1 MKRSKTL
8 LTKAAALLFASLFS
22 LTGARA
28 QQTVPYEYGFED
40 NNLSTDGWVL
50 YGSTQTTGNMAT
62 GINTTATNSSIAHS
76 GTYGFRFRY
85 NDAAYL
91 MSPVF
96 NDGWCV
102 DVSFWYKES
111 SLQDGSGNFQ
121 VGYTTDASVTDPR
134 NFTYGD
140 VIIASSAEFVQYTNT
155 FPAETKRIAI
165 KHINVDAYYLC
176 RDDFVF
182 TPLTISGNQEFDES
196 THVTITCN
204 AEGATIMYSTDDG
217 VSWKTYP
224 AGGFDLTETTTVTAK
239 ATKAGLP
246 DSPEVS
252 KCFFHSDD
260 GATFDWNLK
269 TNPSSYTIVTGTTRV
284 DWVCEGATM
293 TLAKGTSQTNA
304 NNYLGGTQQGNQT
317 YDHTRMYSGQ
327 TLTFAPIKGFMIT
340 SIEMTATSNN
350 EGNRLNSRMTLSNA
364 TKTHT
369 NNTTKVTITPTDGS
383 VPVVATFSNTVQV
396 AGVNVTYHRTSSP
409 FIAVAVIDE
418 AINATSAA
426 VPTTTLNT
434 VYNDVDDSDAAAVL
448 CDEAGNAASYSWI
461 HVSLNGENKLTYSI
475 DANTNTETTE
485 PRIAYMKVTAGGYS
499 SPVIKVTQDAPVI
512 VTIGTL
518 GYSTLF
524 YGTLNLVVPDGV
536 TAYTYKLGTPK
547 PVISTTYNA
556 GDVIPASSA
565 VVLKTDTPP
574 TTATKYA
581 FVESATADER
591 DGYNALQ
598 GSDEGGMTVGKD
610 EEDLF
615 YALSHKGGKNVGFY
629 WMADNGAA
637 FNCPAHKAYLA
648 VPVSSNP
655 VKSFFF
661 DDDDDPT
668 GIENVNVNLND
679 NEAIYNVAGQRINK
693 IQKGI
698 NIVNGKKILK

>member
-1 MKRSKTL
+1 MKRSKTF
-8 LTKAAALLFASLFS
+8 LTKAAMLLIVALFS
-22 LTGARA
+22 MTGARA

-50 YGSTQTTGNMAT
+50 QNSSQQSDPDTNT
-62 GINTTATNSSIAHS
+62 GINTTANNTSIARS
-76 GTYGFRFRY
+76 GSYGFRFRY
-85 NDAAYL
+85 NDDNAYL
-91 MSPVF
+91 VSPVF
-96 NDGWCV
+96 TGGWCV
-102 DVSFWYKES
+102 DVSFWYKKNAT
-111 SLQDGSGNFQ
+111 QYNPGQFQ
-121 VGYTTDASVTDPR
+121 VGYTTDETNTDAST
-134 NFTYGD
+134 FTYGD
-140 VIIASSAEFVQYTNT
+140 VVSVSSATWAQYSQT

-165 KHINVDAYYLC
+165 KHINNEAWFLC
-176 RDDFVF
+176 LDDFAF
-182 TPLTISGNQEFDES
+182 TPLTISGEQEFDDS

-224 AGGFDLTETTTVTAK
+224 AGGFDLYETTTVTAK

-252 KCFFHSDD
+252 KCFFHSTDVS
-260 GATFDWNLK
+260 TFDWNLT
-269 TNPSSYTIVTGTTRV
+269 TNPSSYTTVTDTRV

-304 NNYLGGTQQGNQT
+304 NNYLGGTGN
-317 YDHTRMYSGQ
+317 YDHTRFYSGQ
-327 TLTFAPIKGFMIT
+327 TLTFTPIKGYAISSIVIT
-340 SIEMTATSNN
+340 STSNN
-350 EGNRLNSRMTLSNA
+350 QGNTLNQNITLTNA
-364 TKTHT
+364 TKTRS
-369 NNTTKVTITPTDGS
+369 NSKVTITPVDGET
-383 VPVVATFSNTVQV
+383 PVIATITGNNTNVRV
-396 AGVNVTYHRTSSP
+396 AGVDVTYHRTSSP

-434 VYNDVDDSDAAAVL
+434 VYNRVDDSDAAAVL

-461 HVSLNGENKLTYSI
+461 HVSLNGDNKLTYSI

-581 FVESATADER
+581 FVVSATADER

-598 GSDEGGMTVGKD
+598 GSDEGGMTVGRD

-629 WMADNGAA
+629 WMAENGGA

-648 VPVSSNP
+648 VPVSSG
-655 VKSFFF
+655 VKSFYAF
-661 DDDDDPT
+661 DDDDPT
-668 GIENVNVNLND
+668 SIQTID
-679 NEAIYNVAGQRINK
+679 NGQQTTEGAIYNLAGQRIGK
-693 IQKGI
+693 MQKGI